1 MGKSISIIDNDYSKW
16 VDTLVNRYIRTQ
28 ISASVKVNSE
38 HIKYNFLLG
47 RDIVEM
53 KVEERWGEGVI
64 TQLSK
69 DLKEKMPTAEGL
81 SVTNLRYCRRFYL
94 LYSNVVSICPQPE
107 GELKNENRPQVGG
120 ELIEFPENGK
130 ASIIFNIPW
139 GQLKR

>member
-1 MGKSISIIDNDYSKW
+1 
-16 VDTLVNRYIRTQ
+16 
-28 ISASVKVNSE
+28 
-38 HIKYNFLLG
+38 
-47 RDIVEM
+47 M

-107 GELKNENRPQVGG
+107 GELKNEIRPQVGG
-120 ELIEFPENGK
+120 ELIEFLE
-130 ASIIFNIPW
+130 
-139 GQLKR
+139 KRKLDLMNLSL